1 VEIRDKDSSSSIIEK
16 SKDISREKPLW
27 EKILMF
33 FPGYKGYKEKEI
45 LRETDKLVR
54 DTVARH
60 MKEVALSLRE
70 VFRNAVS
77 TIGLAPEVKT
87 IEKLSMRC
95 DMLSEKIKHLEYG
108 YTPLGY
114 VVKVDEEKLNKLTS
128 FDASLVDYIHNTKD
142 LVNSLRDEVYN
153 GKIETTTVRKLE
165 EALNNLESLV
175 NARKEVLLGMVR

>member
-1 VEIRDKDSSSSIIEK
+1 MEIGDKDSSSSLLEK
-16 SKDISREKPLW
+16 SKDILRERSLW

-77 TIGLAPEVKT
+77 TIGLSPEVKT

-114 VVKVDEEKLNKLTS
+114 VVKVDEEKLNKLIS
-128 FDASLVDYIHNTKD
+128 FDASLVDSIRNTKD

-153 GKIETTTVRKLE
+153 GKIETATIRKLE
-165 EALNNLESLV
+165 EALNNLENIV
-175 NARKEVLLGMVR
+175 NSRKEVLLGMVR